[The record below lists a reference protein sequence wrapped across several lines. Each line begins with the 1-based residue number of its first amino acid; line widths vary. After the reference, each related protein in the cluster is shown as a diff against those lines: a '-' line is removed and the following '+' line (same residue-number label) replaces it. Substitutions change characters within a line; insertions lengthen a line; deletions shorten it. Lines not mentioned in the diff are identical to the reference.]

1 MSVGSSCDEIHLIF
15 SRLTAEKDF
24 LDQLR
29 QMLSPDE
36 KERARLFRFDEH
48 RNSFIVSRGLLRII
62 LGKWIGA
69 ESLAIRFIYSSRGK
83 PAVPNSHRVRF
94 NLSHSGDFV
103 VYALAMGQELGVDVE
118 LIRPVENMEDMAQ
131 HSFSAEECRELSTV
145 PHDRRTKAF
154 FDCWTRKE
162 AFIKAIGH
170 GLLYPLDRFQV
181 TLLPDEPAGFVSI
194 NGRPG
199 SETQWSLHD
208 VSPVKEYAAAL
219 AVERRSSRIR
229 AWKFESPVECARF
242 YR

>member
-1 MSVGSSCDEIHLIF
+1 MGVNPSCDDIHVIF
-15 SRLTAEKDF
+15 SRLAAEKDF

-29 QMLSPDE
+29 QVLSPDE

-62 LGKWIGA
+62 LGNCVGT
-69 ESLAIRFIYSSRGK
+69 ESSAIRFVYGSRGK
-83 PAVPNSHRVRF
+83 PSTPNSRRIRF

-103 VYALAMGQELGVDVE
+103 VYALAKGQELGVDVE
-118 LIRPVENMEDMAQ
+118 HIRPVENMEEIAR
-131 HSFSAEECRELSTV
+131 HFFSADEFRELWTV

-170 GLLYPLDRFQV
+170 GLSYPLNRFQV

-208 VSPVKEYAAAL
+208 VSPTKEYAASL
-219 AVERRSSRIR
+219 VVEHRSSRIR
-229 AWKFESPVECARF
+229 AWKFESPVECASFCR
-242 YR
+242 